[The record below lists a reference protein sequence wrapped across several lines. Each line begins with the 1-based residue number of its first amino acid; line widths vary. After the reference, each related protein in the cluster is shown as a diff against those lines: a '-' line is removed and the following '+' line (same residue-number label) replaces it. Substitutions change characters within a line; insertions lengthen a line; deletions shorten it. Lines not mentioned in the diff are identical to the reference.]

1 MKVVLFGILHVL
13 ILSFIQA
20 DEIRSYRV
28 SESDIFRA
36 YSEASE
42 SRRVL
47 SHLSEWIGPKVKTPS
62 FVSRFFQEGDTF
74 RDAQK
79 CVALILGVE
88 KIAHEAFYLIK
99 EQLLV
104 VKASA

>member
-20 DEIRSYRV
+20 DEIRAYRV

-47 SHLSEWIGPKVKTPS
+47 SHLSI
-62 FVSRFFQEGDTF
+62 
-74 RDAQK
+74 
-79 CVALILGVE
+79 
-88 KIAHEAFYLIK
+88 
-99 EQLLV
+99 
-104 VKASA
+104 